1 MVNRAQP
8 FKHSHIVRAFR
19 AAEAAGVKN
28 PSVAVHLPNGTTID
42 INGKPDA
49 TSGTKRAS
57 PPMPVK
63 ASRAGPSGKAR

>member
-1 MVNRAQP
+1 MANRAQP

-49 TSGTKRAS
+49 TAGAKRAAAA
-57 PPMPVK
+57 PAKPGL
-63 ASRAGPSGKAR
+63 RKAR